1 MTIDTESE
9 EMAFKQAYEFLEK
22 YSNTGFSL
30 SKASVCDLYSL
41 YDIFNDELL
50 DDLLTAVLKHL
61 YRLYSGF
68 GISK

>member
-1 MTIDTESE
+1 MCIDTESE
-9 EMAFKQAYEFLEK
+9 EMAFKQAYDFFEK

-30 SKASVCDLYSL
+30 SKASVYDLWGL

-50 DDLLTAVLKHL
+50 DDLLLAVLRHL
-61 YRLYSGF
+61 YRLYGGF